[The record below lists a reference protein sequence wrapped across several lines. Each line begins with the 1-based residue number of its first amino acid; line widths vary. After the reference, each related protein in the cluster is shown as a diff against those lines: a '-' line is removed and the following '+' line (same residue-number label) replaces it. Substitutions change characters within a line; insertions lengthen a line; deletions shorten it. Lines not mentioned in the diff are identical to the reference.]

1 MQSIDS
7 LQRIEELNG
16 TMRQSTPVIFN
27 SSGNTFP
34 SPVRP
39 VQQVNGSPISMLGG
53 ISSPIR
59 NQTTGTTTHHASDL
73 NVNPLTY
80 RSNNMMGSIWQ
91 NGRDSLSLL
100 TDLSINRPREI
111 LPVNNA
117 ELFRRVQ
124 LQSEGILT
132 TPSMYG
138 KN

>member
-1 MQSIDS
+1 MQSFDS
-7 LQRIEELNG
+7 EKRIEELNG

-34 SPVRP
+34 SPVRS
-39 VQQVNGSPISMLGG
+39 VQQVNASPMSMLGG
-53 ISSPIR
+53 ISAPIR
-59 NQTTGTTTHHASDL
+59 NQTTGTTIHHASEL

-91 NGRDSLSLL
+91 NGRDSLSML
-100 TDLSINRPREI
+100 TDLSINRPKEI
-111 LPVNNA
+111 LAVNNA
-117 ELFRRVQ
+117 ALFRHVQ
-124 LQSEGILT
+124 LQSEGIST